1 MRRPIVVLLVLVL
14 AACQAG
20 KKTVPT
26 DQAGIAIVVEH
37 GLGGADAAV
46 RDLVRAVP
54 KGSTPVRIVYGAGT
68 RVPELHGALRAA
80 IDELAKIGTKRQ
92 VLVVVGS
99 GHEPDDTAYRAQAA
113 RARAG
118 KLEVYTLLA
127 PLDPS
132 RANDVL
138 MRELGTDGSVVL
150 GDRTL
155 EAAAEELAKIISR
168 PR

>member
-113 RARAG
+113 RARRQARG
-118 KLEVYTLLA
+118 LHA
-127 PLDPS
+127 A
-132 RANDVL
+132 RAARSL
-138 MRELGTDGSVVL
+138 PRQ
-150 GDRTL
+150 R
-155 EAAAEELAKIISR
+155 R
-168 PR
+168 PDARARHRRQRRAR

>member
-1 MRRPIVVLLVLVL
+1 MRRLIVVLLALTL
-14 AACQAG
+14 TACQAG

-26 DQAGIAIVVEH
+26 DQAAIAIVVEN

-54 KGSTPVRIVYGAGT
+54 KGSTPVRIAYGAGT

-92 VLVVVGS
+92 VLVVVGG
-99 GHEPDDTAYRAQAA
+99 GHEPDELAYRAQVT

-118 KLEVYTLLA
+118 KLEIYTLLA
-127 PLDPS
+127 PVDPS

-138 MRELGTDGSVVL
+138 MRELGTDGSVAL

-155 EAAAEELAKIISR
+155 EAAAEELAKLISR
-168 PR
+168 AR